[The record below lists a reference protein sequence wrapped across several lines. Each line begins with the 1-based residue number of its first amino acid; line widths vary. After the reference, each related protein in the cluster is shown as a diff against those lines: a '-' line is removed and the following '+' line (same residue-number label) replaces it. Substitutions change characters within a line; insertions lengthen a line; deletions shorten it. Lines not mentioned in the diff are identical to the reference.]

1 MRIRKWA
8 ARHIMCAYLNLLV
21 DPCIQPHSYAQ
32 MEPSSNN
39 KYLTVTGGKFL
50 CGVKL
55 TSFSSYMFI
64 LFILKAAIVSWFHFY
79 MWYFYII

>member
-50 CGVKL
+50 CRVKL

-64 LFILKAAIVSWFHFY
+64 PYLY
-79 MWYFYII
+79 